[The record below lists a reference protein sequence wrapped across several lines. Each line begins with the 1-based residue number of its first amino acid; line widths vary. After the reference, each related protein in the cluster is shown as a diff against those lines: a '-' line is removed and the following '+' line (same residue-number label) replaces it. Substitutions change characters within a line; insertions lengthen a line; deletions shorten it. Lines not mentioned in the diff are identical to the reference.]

1 MKKFLWM
8 ILIANLA
15 FSHDYWLQPKKFHLS
30 KGETLVVHLYVGD
43 KLEKEIEREFQK
55 NMTLKFEL
63 ITDSSL
69 FNLVDEI
76 KDKSI
81 PVLVKKINFEGLAL
95 LSMER
100 DYAYIELKPK
110 EFSEYLKHEGLED
123 VQKLMEK
130 LPPRKVERERYRR
143 FIKSLIMIGDKPVGN
158 VYGKILGQKLEIIL
172 LDNPFKTKP
181 GDEITAQVLFDGK
194 PLADKTITAYNL
206 EPESKKINEYKAK
219 TDKSGRVKFKIENP
233 GLWLIRLVHLLK
245 CNGCENA
252 DWESFWASYSFE
264 IKPK

>member
-1 MKKFLWM
+1 
-8 ILIANLA
+8 
-15 FSHDYWLQPKKFHLS
+15 
-30 KGETLVVHLYVGD
+30 
-43 KLEKEIEREFQK
+43 
-55 NMTLKFEL
+55 MTLKFEL
-63 ITDSSL
+63 ITDSSS

-100 DYAYIELKPK
+100 DYAYIELKPE

-123 VQKLMEK
+123 VQKLREK

-219 TDKSGRVKFKIENP
+219 TDKNGRVKFKIENP